1 MNTNVI
7 FDKKNVLVAG
17 GAGFLGSHLCDELV
31 KSCKVICI
39 DNFVTSSERNID
51 HLLANPNFIF
61 INHDISEP
69 IDLEQIETLGRFKLE
84 FQGIQEIYNFACPMS
99 PREFEKNRI
108 NTILSNSYAVKN
120 LLDMAVKYQ
129 AKLLHAS
136 SSVVYGPRRD
146 DDRAYK
152 VKETDLGTVD
162 HLSER
167 ASYDEGKRFAETMV
181 DTYRQVFNVDA
192 RIARFFRIYG
202 PRMEAGDDQMIPD
215 FINNALDGK
224 DLIISGRQDFSSSFC
239 YIDDAID
246 GIVKFMKSD
255 LSGPINIGSDVDV
268 KMIDFVNLIIKEIGS
283 TSQVKF
289 DEAKVFYTELIL
301 PDIYKARN
309 ELGWMPVVTLENGIK
324 KTIFDIQAHKKLQNF
339 QEYGA

>member
-31 KSCKVICI
+31 KTCKVICI

-61 INHDISEP
+61 INHDISQA
-69 IDLEQIETLGRFKLE
+69 IDLEQIEVLDRFKLE

-99 PREFEKNRI
+99 PKEFEKNRI
-108 NTILSNSYAVKN
+108 NTILSNSYGVKN

-152 VKETDLGTVD
+152 VKETDLGAVD
-162 HLSER
+162 QLSER

-181 DTYRQVFNVDA
+181 HTYRQVFNVDA

-215 FINNALDGK
+215 FINNALDGQ

-246 GIVKFMKSD
+246 GILKFMKSD

-268 KMIDFVNLIIKEIGS
+268 KMVDFVNLIIKEIGS
-283 TSQVKF
+283 SSQLKF
-289 DEAKVFYTELIL
+289 DEEKIFYSELIL
-301 PDIYKARN
+301 PDIYQARN

-339 QEYGA
+339 QHYGA